1 MNKLPN
7 ELIDYIISYMFS
19 DCEHCLKKTYYLDL
33 QKNVIIN
40 KYRHIFDDDY
50 YLPKESI
57 FFKVICNKWLKT
69 YFFDDQKFIYALINQ
84 KDCNGTSNCFCS
96 FHNK

>member
-7 ELIDYIISYMFS
+7 ELIDYIISYVFAE
-19 DCEHCLKKTYYLDL
+19 CNHCLKKTYYLDL
-33 QKNVIIN
+33 QKSVVIN

-57 FFKVICNKWLKT
+57 FFKIICNKCLKK
-69 YFFDDQKFIYALINQ
+69 YFIDDRKFIYSLKNENNSTNNQ
-84 KDCNGTSNCFCS
+84 KCFCKI
-96 FHNK
+96 HT